1 MILHRTFF
9 IKIAV
14 FFLVGVALYS
24 GAGFLLAPHLFK
36 NWMEATVAEH
46 SEQRLHVQKVTF
58 NPFTFRLTLTDASLQ
73 EPNDDR
79 LLTIPGIVARVD
91 LTKIVA
97 RTLVFREA
105 ELRDL
110 RIATPADGE
119 IVMAPRVHA
128 ASINVDLSNDS
139 AFVDRLRIERP
150 DFRLNR
156 DPTGGLNLPG
166 WLVRLPIDPTA
177 AMITIRSVEVIEA
190 RASITDQQITPPI
203 RLEADAINGTIVR
216 QGADSATTVD
226 LDLKGRLFE
235 TGFGTIRS
243 RWRASDPHNA
253 ARVRVT
259 LTDLGLAGISPYIR
273 DVTGHEVGAGR
284 LDLTLEYEHDEGTLE
299 TKGRLTINELRLDQ
313 HTGEAWP
320 LELAVALLEDR
331 NEYIDIT
338 LPVYSTIPQAESTVV
353 AQLIGRLHDFVLAV
367 IANPFGEMAVIAGLP
382 DEPLDRVPFEP
393 GSAETAPPALT
404 RIAGLSA
411 ALAARPRLGLT
422 IYPAFGPVVDR
433 LALATQQVRLHVAL
447 ATSEGPPGQVVGK
460 PIDFNNSK
468 VRGILDEFA
477 AARLSPSVRAT
488 ISRDHSE
495 QDDLF
500 YRAVFDALVEN
511 EKVPTTALERL
522 AGYRAQSLINELK
535 TNGIEA
541 ARLMRSD
548 VVELTV
554 ANHGAINL
562 RLEATTM
569 RNIRTESETTNP
581 PP

>member
-1 MILHRTFF
+1 MILHRTFV

-14 FFLVGVALYS
+14 FVLIGVALYS

-58 NPFTFRLTLTDASLQ
+58 NPFTFRLTLTDTSLQ
-73 EPNDDR
+73 KPNDDR
-79 LLTIPGIVARVD
+79 QLTIPRIVARVD

-110 RIATPADGE
+110 RIATPTDGE
-119 IVMAPRVHA
+119 IVMAPRAHA

-139 AFVDRLRIERP
+139 TFVDKLRIERP

-156 DPTGGLNLPG
+156 DPTGRLKLPG
-166 WLVRLPIDPTA
+166 WLVRLAVDPTA
-177 AMITIRSVEVIEA
+177 TMITIRSAEIVDA
-190 RASITDQQITPPI
+190 RASLTDRKITPPI

-235 TGFGTIRS
+235 SGFGSVRS

-253 ARVRVT
+253 ARVRLT
-259 LTDLGLAGISPYIR
+259 LTDFGLAGISPYIR
-273 DVTGHEVGAGR
+273 QVTGHEVGAGR
-284 LDLTLEYEHDEGTLE
+284 LDLALEYEHDEGTLE
-299 TKGRLTINELRLDQ
+299 TKGRLTINELRLDE
-313 HTGEAWP
+313 HTGEVWP
-320 LELAVALLEDR
+320 LKLAVALLEDR
-331 NEYIDIT
+331 NEYIGIS
-338 LPVYSTIPQAESTVV
+338 LPVYSTIVEAESTVA
-353 AQLIGRLHDFVLAV
+353 AQLTRRLHDFVLAV
-367 IANPFGEMAVIAGLP
+367 TANPFGEMAVIAGLP

-422 IYPAFGPVVDR
+422 IYPAFDPVVDR
-433 LALATQQVRLHVAL
+433 LALATRQVRLHVAL

-477 AARLSPSVRAT
+477 AARLSPSVRAA

-500 YRAVFDALVEN
+500 YRAVFDGLVEN

-562 RLEATTM
+562 RPEATAM
-569 RNIRTESETTNP
+569 RNIRTESETTNLP
-581 PP
+581 L

>member
-1 MILHRTFF
+1 MILHRTLF

-14 FFLVGVALYS
+14 FVLVGVALYS

-36 NWMEATVAEH
+36 NWMEAKVAEQ
-46 SEQRLHVQKVTF
+46 SEQRLHVQKVSF

-79 LLTIPGIVARVD
+79 LLTIPRFVARVD

-97 RTLVFREA
+97 RTLLFREA
-105 ELRDL
+105 ELRDF
-110 RIATPADGE
+110 RIATPADGD
-119 IVMAPRVHA
+119 IVMAPLVHA

-139 AFVDRLRIERP
+139 TFVDRLRIERP

-156 DPTGGLNLPG
+156 DPTGSLKLPG
-166 WLVRLPIDPTA
+166 WLVRLAIDPTA
-177 AMITIRSVEVIEA
+177 AMLTIHSAEIVDA
-190 RASITDQQITPPI
+190 RASFTDRQITPQI

-226 LDLKGRLFE
+226 LDLKGRPFE
-235 TGFGTIRS
+235 SGFGTFRS

-253 ARVRVT
+253 ARVRLT
-259 LTDLGLAGISPYIR
+259 LTDFGLAGISPYIR
-273 DVTGHEVGAGR
+273 EVTGHAVGAGR
-284 LDLTLEYEHDEGTLE
+284 LDLALEYEHDEGKLE
-299 TKGRLTINELRLDQ
+299 TKGRLTINELRLDE

-331 NEYIDIT
+331 NEYIDIA
-338 LPVYSTIPQAESTVV
+338 LPVYSTIAEAESTVA
-353 AQLIGRLHDFVLAV
+353 AQLTGRLHDFVLAV
-367 IANPFGEMAVIAGLP
+367 IADPFGEMAVIAGLP

-422 IYPAFGPVVDR
+422 IYPAYDPVVDR
-433 LALATQQVRLHVAL
+433 LALAKQQVRLHVAL

-460 PIDFNNSK
+460 PIDLNNSK

-488 ISRDHSE
+488 VSRDHSE
-495 QDDLF
+495 HDDLF
-500 YRAVFDALVEN
+500 YRAVFDALVKH

-522 AGYRAQSLINELK
+522 AGYRAQTLINGLK
-535 TNGIEA
+535 TNGIQA

-548 VVELTV
+548 VVELMV
-554 ANHGAINL
+554 ASHGDINL
-562 RLEATTM
+562 RPKATAMRDTM
-569 RNIRTESETTNP
+569 TESETTLP
-581 PP
+581 P